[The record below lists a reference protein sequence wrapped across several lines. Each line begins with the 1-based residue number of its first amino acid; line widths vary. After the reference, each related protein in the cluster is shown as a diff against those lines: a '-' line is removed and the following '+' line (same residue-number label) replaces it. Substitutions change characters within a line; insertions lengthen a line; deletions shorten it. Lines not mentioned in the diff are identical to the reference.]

1 MINFIE
7 GKVVDKQDGYVV
19 IENNQIGYEI
29 FVSNFTQNKLP
40 FENEMARLFT
50 YMSVREDGIT
60 LYGFFS
66 KEEKDM
72 FLKLISVSG
81 IGPKMAMGILS
92 NISIVDLTN
101 AIFRQDIKMLCTVKG
116 LGKKTAE
123 RLLVELKDKTLPTS
137 TMVESEDVNMNYIDE
152 ATDALVSL
160 GVGKNEA
167 YRLARENAK
176 QCSSVEEII
185 TKVLR
190 GMGNWW
196 QLTIGL
202 SQALKM
208 QVSLK

>member
-190 GMGNWW
+190 GMGN
-196 QLTIGL
+196 
-202 SQALKM
+202 
-208 QVSLK
+208 

>member
-1 MINFIE
+1 
-7 GKVVDKQDGYVV
+7 
-19 IENNQIGYEI
+19 
-29 FVSNFTQNKLP
+29 
-40 FENEMARLFT
+40 MARLFT
-50 YMSVREDGIT
+50 YMNVREDGIT
-60 LYGFFS
+60 LYGFAT

-123 RLLVELKDKTLPTS
+123 RLLVELKDKTLPTTVAS
-137 TMVESEDVNMNYIDE
+137 SDDNVNMSYVDE

-176 QCSSVEEII
+176 ECASVEEII

-190 GMGNWW
+190 GMGN
-196 QLTIGL
+196 
-202 SQALKM
+202 
-208 QVSLK
+208 

>member
-7 GKVVDKQDGYVV
+7 GKVVDKQEDYVV

-29 FVSNFTQNKLP
+29 YVSSFTQNTLIYQ
-40 FENEMARLFT
+40 NEMARLFT
-50 YMSVREDGIT
+50 YMNVREDGIT
-60 LYGFFS
+60 LYGFAT

-123 RLLVELKDKTLPTS
+123 RLLVELKDKTLPTTVAS
-137 TMVESEDVNMNYIDE
+137 FDDNVNMSYVDE

-176 QCSSVEEII
+176 ECASVEEII

-190 GMGNWW
+190 GMGN
-196 QLTIGL
+196 
-202 SQALKM
+202 
-208 QVSLK
+208 

>member
-7 GKVVDKQDGYVV
+7 GKVVDKQEDYVV

-29 FVSNFTQNKLP
+29 YVSSFTQNTLIYQ
-40 FENEMARLFT
+40 NDMARLFT
-50 YMSVREDGIT
+50 YMNVREDGIT
-60 LYGFFS
+60 LYGFAT

-123 RLLVELKDKTLPTS
+123 RLLVELKDKTLPTTVAS
-137 TMVESEDVNMNYIDE
+137 SDDNVNMSYVDE

-176 QCSSVEEII
+176 ECASVEEII

-190 GMGNWW
+190 GMGN
-196 QLTIGL
+196 
-202 SQALKM
+202 
-208 QVSLK
+208 

>member
-176 QCSSVEEII
+176 KCSSVEEII

-190 GMGNWW
+190 GMGN
-196 QLTIGL
+196 
-202 SQALKM
+202 
-208 QVSLK
+208 

>member
-7 GKVVDKQDGYVV
+7 GKVVDKQEDYVV

-29 FVSNFTQNKLP
+29 YVSSFTQNTLIYQ
-40 FENEMARLFT
+40 NEMARLFT
-50 YMSVREDGIT
+50 YMNVREDGIT
-60 LYGFFS
+60 LYGFAT

-123 RLLVELKDKTLPTS
+123 RLLVELKDKTF
-137 TMVESEDVNMNYIDE
+137 ESEY
-152 ATDALVSL
+152 AGFTLSQ
-160 GVGKNEA
+160 KNELPFT
-167 YRLARENAK
+167 RKR
-176 QCSSVEEII
+176 
-185 TKVLR
+185 R
-190 GMGNWW
+190 
-196 QLTIGL
+196 
-202 SQALKM
+202 
-208 QVSLK
+208 

>member
-7 GKVVDKQDGYVV
+7 GKVVDKQEDYVV

-29 FVSNFTQNKLP
+29 YVSSFTQNTLIYQ
-40 FENEMARLFT
+40 NEMARLFT
-50 YMSVREDGIT
+50 YMNVREDGIT
-60 LYGFFS
+60 LYGFAT

-123 RLLVELKDKTLPTS
+123 RLLVELKDKTLPTTVAS
-137 TMVESEDVNMNYIDE
+137 SDDNVNMSYVDE

-176 QCSSVEEII
+176 ECASVEEII

-190 GMGNWW
+190 GMGN
-196 QLTIGL
+196 
-202 SQALKM
+202 
-208 QVSLK
+208 

>member
-7 GKVVDKQDGYVV
+7 GKVVDKQEDYVV

-29 FVSNFTQNKLP
+29 YVSSFTQNTLIYQ
-40 FENEMARLFT
+40 NEMARLFT
-50 YMSVREDGIT
+50 YMNVREDGIT
-60 LYGFFS
+60 LYGFAT

-123 RLLVELKDKTLPTS
+123 RLLVELKDKTLPTTVVS
-137 TMVESEDVNMNYIDE
+137 SDDNVNMSYVDE

-176 QCSSVEEII
+176 ECASVEEII

-190 GMGNWW
+190 GMGN
-196 QLTIGL
+196 
-202 SQALKM
+202 
-208 QVSLK
+208 

>member
-7 GKVVDKQDGYVV
+7 GKVVDKQEDYVV
-19 IENNQIGYEI
+19 IENSQIGYEI
-29 FVSNFTQNKLP
+29 YVSSFTQNTLIYQ
-40 FENEMARLFT
+40 NEMARLFT
-50 YMSVREDGIT
+50 YMNVREDGIT
-60 LYGFFS
+60 LYGFAT

-123 RLLVELKDKTLPTS
+123 RLLVELKDKTLPTTVAS
-137 TMVESEDVNMNYIDE
+137 SDDNVNMSYVDE

-176 QCSSVEEII
+176 ECASVEEII

-190 GMGNWW
+190 GMGN
-196 QLTIGL
+196 
-202 SQALKM
+202 
-208 QVSLK
+208 

>member
-7 GKVVDKQDGYVV
+7 GKVVDKQEDYVV

-29 FVSNFTQNKLP
+29 YVSSFTQNTLIYQ
-40 FENEMARLFT
+40 NEMARLFT
-50 YMSVREDGIT
+50 YMNVREDGIT
-60 LYGFFS
+60 LYGFAN

-123 RLLVELKDKTLPTS
+123 RLLVELKDKTLPS
-137 TMVESEDVNMNYIDE
+137 VVESSNDNINMSYVDE

-176 QCSSVEEII
+176 ECASVEEII

-190 GMGNWW
+190 GMGN
-196 QLTIGL
+196 
-202 SQALKM
+202 
-208 QVSLK
+208 

>member
-7 GKVVDKQDGYVV
+7 GKVVDKQEDYVV

-29 FVSNFTQNKLP
+29 YVSSFTQNTLIYQ
-40 FENEMARLFT
+40 NEMARLFT
-50 YMSVREDGIT
+50 HMNVREDGIT
-60 LYGFFS
+60 LYGFAT

-123 RLLVELKDKTLPTS
+123 RLLVELKDKTLPTTVVS
-137 TMVESEDVNMNYIDE
+137 SDDNVNMSYVDE

-176 QCSSVEEII
+176 ECASVEEII

-190 GMGNWW
+190 GMGN
-196 QLTIGL
+196 
-202 SQALKM
+202 
-208 QVSLK
+208 

>member
-208 QVSLK
+208 QVILK

>member
-7 GKVVDKQDGYVV
+7 GKVVDKQEDYVV

-29 FVSNFTQNKLP
+29 YVSSFTQNTLIYQ
-40 FENEMARLFT
+40 NEMAKLFT
-50 YMSVREDGIT
+50 YMNVREDGIT
-60 LYGFFS
+60 LYGFAT
-66 KEEKDM
+66 KEEKNM

-123 RLLVELKDKTLPTS
+123 RLLVELKDKTLPTTVAS
-137 TMVESEDVNMNYIDE
+137 SDDNVNMSYVDE

-176 QCSSVEEII
+176 ECASVEEII

-190 GMGNWW
+190 GMGN
-196 QLTIGL
+196 
-202 SQALKM
+202 
-208 QVSLK
+208 

>member
-7 GKVVDKQDGYVV
+7 GKIVDKQEGYVV

-29 FVSNFTQNKLP
+29 YVSNFTQNNLVYQNEYAKLY
-40 FENEMARLFT
+40 T

-60 LYGFFS
+60 LYGFAT

-81 IGPKMAMGILS
+81 IGPKMAIGILS

-101 AIFRQDIKMLCTVKG
+101 AIFRQDVKMLCTVKG

-123 RLLVELKDKTLPTS
+123 RLLVELKDKTLPT
-137 TMVESEDVNMNYIDE
+137 TNVVQDTETNMSYVDE

-176 QCSSVEEII
+176 DCATVEEII

-190 GMGNWW
+190 GMGN
-196 QLTIGL
+196 
-202 SQALKM
+202 
-208 QVSLK
+208 

>member
-7 GKVVDKQDGYVV
+7 GKVVDQQEDYVV

-29 FVSNFTQNKLP
+29 YVSSFTQNTLIYP
-40 FENEMARLFT
+40 NEMARLFT
-50 YMSVREDGIT
+50 YMNVREDGIA
-60 LYGFFS
+60 LYGFAT

-123 RLLVELKDKTLPTS
+123 RLLVELKDKTLPTTVVS
-137 TMVESEDVNMNYIDE
+137 SDDNVNMSYVDE

-176 QCSSVEEII
+176 ECASVEEII

-190 GMGNWW
+190 GMGN
-196 QLTIGL
+196 
-202 SQALKM
+202 
-208 QVSLK
+208 

>member
-7 GKVVDKQDGYVV
+7 GKVVDKQEDYVV

-29 FVSNFTQNKLP
+29 YVSSFTQNTLIYQ
-40 FENEMARLFT
+40 NEMARLFT
-50 YMSVREDGIT
+50 YMNVREDGIT
-60 LYGFFS
+60 LYGFAT

-123 RLLVELKDKTLPTS
+123 RLLVELKDKTLPTTVAS
-137 TMVESEDVNMNYIDE
+137 SDDNVNMSYVDE
-152 ATDALVSL
+152 AIDALVSL

-176 QCSSVEEII
+176 ECASVEEII

-190 GMGNWW
+190 GMGN
-196 QLTIGL
+196 
-202 SQALKM
+202 
-208 QVSLK
+208 

>member
-1 MINFIE
+1 MINYIE
-7 GKVVDKQDGYVV
+7 GRVVYKQDGCVV

-29 FVSNFTQNKLP
+29 YISNSTQNSLMYQ
-40 FENEMARLFT
+40 NEMARLYT

-60 LYGFFS
+60 LYGFATR
-66 KEEKDM
+66 EEKDM

-92 NISIVDLTN
+92 NISLVDLTS
-101 AIFRQDIKMLCTVKG
+101 AIFKQDIKMLCTVKG

-123 RLLVELKDKTLPTS
+123 RLLVELKDKVS
-137 TMVESEDVNMNYIDE
+137 TPKALETQDNINMSYVDE

-167 YRLARENAK
+167 YRLARENAS
-176 QCSSVEEII
+176 QCATVEEII

-190 GMGNWW
+190 GMGN
-196 QLTIGL
+196 
-202 SQALKM
+202 
-208 QVSLK
+208 

>member
-7 GKVVDKQDGYVV
+7 GKIVEKQEDYVV

-29 FVSNFTQNKLP
+29 YVSDYTLNSLAY
-40 FENEMARLFT
+40 ENEMARLFT
-50 YMSVREDGIT
+50 FMSVRDDGIT
-60 LYGFFS
+60 LYGFAS

-81 IGPKMAMGILS
+81 IGPKMAIGILS
-92 NISIVDLTN
+92 NISIFDLTN
-101 AIFRQDIKMLCTVKG
+101 AIFRQDVKMLCTVKG

-123 RLLVELKDKTLPTS
+123 RLLVELKDKTLPSSQTK
-137 TMVESEDVNMNYIDE
+137 EDQNINMSYVDE

-167 YRLARENAK
+167 YRLARENAS
-176 QCSSVEEII
+176 QCTSVEEII

-190 GMGNWW
+190 GMGN
-196 QLTIGL
+196 
-202 SQALKM
+202 
-208 QVSLK
+208 